1 MSDGTNKFI
10 DALATG
16 DNVAAGE
23 AFKDALRSKVADSL
37 DAKRQEM
44 AGHIFNQNPE
54 VNNGATEFSDAK
66 PNVADPADETSKMI
80 NTDGHEIEFTP
91 NEPSQDQ

>member
-1 MSDGTNKFI
+1 
-10 DALATG
+10 
-16 DNVAAGE
+16 
-23 AFKDALRSKVADSL
+23 
-37 DAKRQEM
+37 
-44 AGHIFNQNPE
+44 E

-80 NTDGHEIEFTP
+80 DTDGHEIEFTP